1 MDAKCT
7 FLPCSP
13 IPENTYDAHTKS
25 GIRETAFGMLS
36 GILKFVAYGLMFDPR
51 VALYPASNS
60 PVTERQATRD

>member
-36 GILKFVAYGLMFDPR
+36 GIRNL
-51 VALYPASNS
+51 S
-60 PVTERQATRD
+60 PTA